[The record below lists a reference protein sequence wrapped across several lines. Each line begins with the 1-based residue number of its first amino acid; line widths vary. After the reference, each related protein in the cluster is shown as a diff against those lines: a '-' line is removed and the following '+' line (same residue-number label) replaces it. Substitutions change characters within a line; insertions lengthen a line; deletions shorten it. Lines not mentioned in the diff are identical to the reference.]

1 MPPFEHGSRATRA
14 DDRAPFSAPLR
25 GSRIW
30 SETST
35 RRVAPQERR
44 ANYTVLR
51 NVLAIFR
58 SRSIRRSARST
69 RRCAKGDDA
78 ATLGDMLPAN
88 DVDPTEKLEREQ
100 AEAAVHELPKRLRTV
115 IRARFWAERTLKE
128 IGEAEL
134 GGISRERVRQL
145 ESDALDALER
155 ASGTPNGPTAKQQ
168 RAAARR
174 RAA

>member
-1 MPPFEHGSRATRA
+1 
-14 DDRAPFSAPLR
+14 
-25 GSRIW
+25 
-30 SETST
+30 
-35 RRVAPQERR
+35 
-44 ANYTVLR
+44 
-51 NVLAIFR
+51 
-58 SRSIRRSARST
+58 
-69 RRCAKGDDA
+69 
-78 ATLGDMLPAN
+78 MLPAN